1 MQRNPFAH
9 IASEMRNS
17 RATRSVAA
25 ASTALSISIVHATHA
40 HETSAARGTWLGTE
54 SILRHDGG
62 MTESDPKAELREIDE
77 QIDQVTRDIDGLRDQ
92 LADAG
97 PIEPEER
104 AAVLTNRE
112 ELEGVLDGL
121 RRRRATVSEQVAD

>member
-1 MQRNPFAH
+1 MA
-9 IASEMRNS
+9 
-17 RATRSVAA
+17 
-25 ASTALSISIVHATHA
+25 
-40 HETSAARGTWLGTE
+40 
-54 SILRHDGG
+54 G
-62 MTESDPKAELREIDE
+62 MTESDPKAELRAIDE

-97 PIEPEER
+97 AIEPEER

-121 RRRRATVSEQVAD
+121 RRRRATVSEQVGE

>member
-1 MQRNPFAH
+1 
-9 IASEMRNS
+9 
-17 RATRSVAA
+17 
-25 ASTALSISIVHATHA
+25 
-40 HETSAARGTWLGTE
+40 
-54 SILRHDGG
+54 

-97 PIEPEER
+97 AIEAEER

-121 RRRRATVSEQVAD
+121 RRRRATVSEQVGE